1 MKTSAV
7 SFVLPPPRRVGRE
20 LSAIACI
27 AACVIAA
34 VITLVPAAGDR
45 WSHATYPA
53 IASWD
58 RTLAP
63 YGVAIGPQSLEIPV
77 NSESTTPLIDS
88 KNVIVFGNIQPDETV
103 VELSLKDRLGLTS
116 DMQEVSSLKDVTR
129 PVHWQRIARPA
140 PPSSEPHP
148 DRQ

>member
-1 MKTSAV
+1 MNSASV
-7 SFVLPPPRRVGRE
+7 SFVLPPPRRIGRE

-34 VITLVPAAGDR
+34 VITLVPTAGDR
-45 WSHATYPA
+45 WSQATYPA
-53 IASWD
+53 IASVD
-58 RTLAP
+58 RALAP
-63 YGVAIGPQSLEIPV
+63 YGIAIGPQSVEIPV
-77 NSESTTPLIDS
+77 NSESTSPLSDP

-103 VELSLKDRLGLTS
+103 VELSLKERLGFAS
-116 DMQEVSSLKDVTR
+116 DIQEVNSLKDVTR